1 MSRIDVKKTYKLFI
15 AGQFPRSESGRSYEI
30 KGANGK
36 FIANPALAS
45 RKDLRDSVTAAK
57 LALPGWSAA
66 TAFNRGQI
74 LYRIAEI
81 MEGRS
86 EQFAAEILALEGG
99 TSKDAKAQVAQ
110 AIDLWVWYAGWC
122 DKISTIAGATNPI
135 AGPYYNF
142 TIPED
147 LGVVGIIVEQK
158 ESLLGLVAAIA
169 PVIAA
174 GNSAV
179 VIASETRPLP
189 AITLSEALATS
200 DLPAGVLNILTGKVS
215 ELAPW
220 MASHMEIDGLDIS
233 GVDSK
238 IEAELRVAGAEN
250 LKRIHRFNKSPS
262 PQRML
267 AFMESKTVWHPIGV

>member
-57 LALPGWSAA
+57 LALPGWSSA

-142 TIPED
+142 TIPEE
-147 LGVVGIIVEQK
+147 LGVVGIIAEQK
-158 ESLLGLVAAIA
+158 DSLLGLVAAIA

-179 VIASETRPLP
+179 VIASEKRPLP

>member
-1 MSRIDVKKTYKLFI
+1 
-15 AGQFPRSESGRSYEI
+15 
-30 KGANGK
+30 
-36 FIANPALAS
+36 
-45 RKDLRDSVTAAK
+45 
-57 LALPGWSAA
+57 
-66 TAFNRGQI
+66 
-74 LYRIAEI
+74 

-142 TIPED
+142 TIPEE
-147 LGVVGIIVEQK
+147 LGVVGIIAEQK

-179 VIASETRPLP
+179 VIASEKRPLP

>member
-1 MSRIDVKKTYKLFI
+1 MSRIDIKKTYKLFI
-15 AGQFPRSESGRSYEI
+15 GGQFPRSESGRTYEI

-57 LALPGWSAA
+57 SALSGWSSA

-81 MEGRS
+81 MEGRRD
-86 EQFAAEILALEGG
+86 QFVNEIIALEGG
-99 TSKDAKAQVAQ
+99 SAKAAHTQVEQ

-142 TIPED
+142 TTPEE
-147 LGVVGIIVEQK
+147 LGVVGIIADQK
-158 ESLLGLVAAIA
+158 DSLLGLVGAIA
-169 PVIAA
+169 PVIAT
-174 GNSAV
+174 GNTAV
-179 VIASETRPLP
+179 AIASEKRPLP
-189 AITLSEALATS
+189 AITWSEALATS

-220 MASHMEIDGLDIS
+220 LASHMEIDGLDIS
-233 GVDSK
+233 GADSK
-238 IEAELRVAGAEN
+238 IESELRIAGAEN
-250 LKRIHRFNKSPS
+250 LKRIHRFNKSKS

-267 AFMESKTVWHPIGV
+267 AFMEAKTVWHPIGV

>member
-15 AGQFPRSESGRSYEI
+15 GGQFPRSESGRSYEI
-30 KGANGK
+30 KGADGK

-45 RKDLRDSVTAAK
+45 RKDLRDAVTAAK
-57 LALPGWSAA
+57 SALPGWSGA

-81 MEGRS
+81 MEGRRD
-86 EQFAAEILALEGG
+86 QFVAEILALEGG
-99 TSKDAKAQVAQ
+99 TTKAATAQVTE

-142 TIPED
+142 TIPEE
-147 LGVVGIIVEQK
+147 LGVVGVIAEQK
-158 ESLLGLVAAIA
+158 ESLLGLIAAIA
-169 PVIAA
+169 PVIST
-174 GNSAV
+174 GNTAV
-179 VIASETRPLP
+179 VIASEKRPLP
-189 AITLSEALATS
+189 AITLSEALVTS

-220 MASHMEIDGLDIS
+220 LASHMEIDGLDVT
-233 GVDSK
+233 GVNSK
-238 IEAELRVAGAEN
+238 VESELRIAGAEN
-250 LKRIHRFNKSPS
+250 LKRIHRFNKAQSPE
-262 PQRML
+262 RML
-267 AFMESKTVWHPIGV
+267 AFMEAKTVWHPIGV